1 LTALAFFSSF
11 RVHYVLIRVYSCLKS
26 FPSFSS
32 SRALRRCVKNSSIPI
47 DFSRVRAVTFDVGGT
62 LLDPHPSAGHVYA
75 EVLAR
80 HHPAPDP
87 EIIDAR
93 FHHAFADLRS
103 RLLPVVNEST
113 QRAFW
118 RELAHR
124 SLTPECPEEIFD
136 TVFAELWL
144 EFAHHRRW
152 RPLPGA
158 IALFENHAPGAVPSF
173 NIFSNWDS
181 RLHPVLDGLG
191 WTPRFHHI
199 FISSEIGFE
208 KPDPRAFR
216 AVAQAL
222 ALPPEAILHVGDGY
236 AHDYQAA
243 RAAGWQALLVT
254 PHPPAAEPTAAR
266 INRLDELLPLL
277 A

>member
-1 LTALAFFSSF
+1 MPTPVQL
-11 RVHYVLIRVYSCLKS
+11 
-26 FPSFSS
+26 
-32 SRALRRCVKNSSIPI
+32 

-80 HHPAPDP
+80 HHPAPAP

-93 FHHAFADLRS
+93 FHRAFADLRS
-103 RLLPVVNEST
+103 RLLPVVNETT

-124 SLTPECPEEIFD
+124 SLTPDCPEEIFD

-152 RPLPGA
+152 RPLSGA
-158 IALFENHAPGAVPSF
+158 ADLFSNPPRNPAFSF

-181 RLHPVLDGLG
+181 RLHPVLDGLD
-191 WTPRFHHI
+191 WTPHFHRI

-216 AVAQAL
+216 AVEQAL
-222 ALPPEAILHVGDGY
+222 ALPPESILHVGDGY

-254 PHPPAAEPTAAR
+254 PNPPSADPSANR